1 MAMNLPGPLEHVSAS
16 YDDPAAWSR
25 PVRTTTIAQ
34 RADQLA
40 AYVDLSLDEPRAVE
54 SLRDATAELRDAP
67 GLTAALAK
75 VLAGAMS
82 LMGTEAGNIQLLD
95 PSHDSLVLVTQFG
108 FGPEFV
114 DHFAVVDDDRSVC
127 GQAASNCAQAV
138 VADVRDDPAFTPH
151 RKVFRTAGVRAVQ
164 STPLLDNSGR
174 MVGMISTHLPHPG
187 RPPERDLRLMALYGQ
202 FAGEVVARHLGSPSR
217 PATAPAPAESA
228 TVHLLTETVKQIFGA
243 GLSFASARS
252 LIVNGDASR
261 RMRAGIAKLD
271 DAVRTIHQA
280 MVGLDGAGAPEPA
293 DALRDWVNR

>member
-1 MAMNLPGPLEHVSAS
+1 MINLSGPLEHVSAS
-16 YDDPAAWSR
+16 YDDPAVWSR
-25 PVRTTTIAQ
+25 PTRTTTIAQ

-40 AYVDLSLDEPRAVE
+40 AYVDLSLDEPQAVQ

-67 GLTAALAK
+67 GLTAALPK

-82 LMGTEAGNIQLLD
+82 LMGTEVGNIQLLD
-95 PSHDSLVLVTQFG
+95 PGRDSLVLVTQFG
-108 FGPEFV
+108 FGPEFL

-127 GQAASNCAQAV
+127 GRAASHCAQAV

-164 STPLLDNSGR
+164 STPLVDKAGR
-174 MVGMISTHLPHPG
+174 MMGMISTHLPHPG

-202 FAGEVVARHLGSPSR
+202 FAGEVIARHLGAPSR
-217 PATAPAPAESA
+217 SDTAPAPAEPA
-228 TVHLLTETVKQIFGA
+228 AVPLLTETVRQIFGA

-252 LIVNGDASR
+252 LVVNGDAAR
-261 RMRAGIAKLD
+261 RLRDGVAKLD
-271 DAVRTIHQA
+271 DAVRTIHRA
-280 MVGLDGAGAPEPA
+280 MVGLDGVGAPEPA